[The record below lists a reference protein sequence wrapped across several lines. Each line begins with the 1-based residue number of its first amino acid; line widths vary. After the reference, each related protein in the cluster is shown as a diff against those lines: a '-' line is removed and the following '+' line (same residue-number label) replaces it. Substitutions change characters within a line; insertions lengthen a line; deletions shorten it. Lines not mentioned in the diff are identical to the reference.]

1 MGLLENYVC
10 TTQERESPYLE
21 LRDYFRMS
29 DKSPI
34 SLTFQKIEEILGDRL
49 PAEAYL
55 YDAFWFES
63 LPGMP
68 SPLWREEGYPFHAIV
83 ADDIDYC
90 ISNAWSSQ
98 GYEIKALHRESE
110 RVVFRRTALAEER
123 MSGTTE
129 ASATLAGVVNS

>member
-1 MGLLENYVC
+1 
-10 TTQERESPYLE
+10 
-21 LRDYFRMS
+21 MS

-98 GYEIKALHRESE
+98 GYEIKSLSE
-110 RVVFRRTALAEER
+110 ILGHANTGITLDRYVHASMDMKRANMDKLAVVGL
-123 MSGTTE
+123 
-129 ASATLAGVVNS
+129 